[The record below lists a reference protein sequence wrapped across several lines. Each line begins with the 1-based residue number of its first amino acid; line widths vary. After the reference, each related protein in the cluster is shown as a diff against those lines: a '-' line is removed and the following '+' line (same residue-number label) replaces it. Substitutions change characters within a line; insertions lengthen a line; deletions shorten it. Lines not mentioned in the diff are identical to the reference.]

1 MNKTYQ
7 MFASDYTDLQVL
19 FFYDKEDKEWF
30 IDEASVMNLAN
41 LPRKEFVEKMNRA
54 DYRKTRK
61 GRWIVS
67 LIDAYLLLP
76 KAPRDWVFKEH
87 QEHLALRL
95 SSGRTQDAALLSLR
109 DDLRRFQYLGNI
121 RKARS
126 KNIPNRTLQSIR
138 SRAERH
144 IRMLAAYGLNEGNSV
159 IIRDAV
165 NMMEVN
171 NGTTVA

>member
-7 MFASDYTDLQVL
+7 MFASDYADLQVL

-41 LPRKEFVEKMNRA
+41 LPRKTFVEKMNRA
-54 DYRKTRK
+54 DYRKTNK

-76 KAPRDWVFKEH
+76 EAPRDWVFKEH

-95 SSGRTQDAALLSLR
+95 SSGKTQDAALLSLR
-109 DDLRRFQYLGNI
+109 EDMRRYQYLGAS

-126 KNIPNRTLQSIR
+126 RNVPSATLHSIR
-138 SRAERH
+138 SRAQRH

-165 NMMEVN
+165 NMMEVSD
-171 NGTTVA
+171 GTTVA